1 VDPATPAA
9 AVRPLVWLYRSEDST
24 TSLARAMRALQALRE
39 TCLYELV
46 TRCGMSMVSW
56 SQGEDAQHHTD
67 HTIAIYERDKQT
79 VRPSSTADDQQTF
92 LSRRFA
98 PASSNGKRSF
108 FLSVGAVTVISGGPL
123 YSRPSLQLAN
133 RIARYGIGTT
143 RLSPTDYARNVRDEW
158 HATTNKRIS

>member
-1 VDPATPAA
+1 
-9 AVRPLVWLYRSEDST
+9 
-24 TSLARAMRALQALRE
+24 
-39 TCLYELV
+39 
-46 TRCGMSMVSW
+46 MVSW

-108 FLSVGAVTVISGGPL
+108 FLSVGAVTVISGAHSTQDPVF
-123 YSRPSLQLAN
+123 SLQT
-133 RIARYGIGTT
+133 G
-143 RLSPTDYARNVRDEW
+143 
-158 HATTNKRIS
+158 